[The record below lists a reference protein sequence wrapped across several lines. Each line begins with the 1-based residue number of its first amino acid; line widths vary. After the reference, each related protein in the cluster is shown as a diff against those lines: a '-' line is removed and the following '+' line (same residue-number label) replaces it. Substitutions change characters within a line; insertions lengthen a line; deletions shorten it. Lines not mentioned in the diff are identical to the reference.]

1 LNTWEKRR
9 EGWLESR
16 KEMGSRSGEGGPFVN
31 RGAFDINK
39 VKCYK
44 CGKMGHYA
52 RECTEGDRKEVETP
66 GTRLNE

>member
-1 LNTWEKRR
+1 
-9 EGWLESR
+9 
-16 KEMGSRSGEGGPFVN
+16 MGNRSSEGGPFVN
-31 RGAFDINK
+31 RGSFDISK

-52 RECTEGDRKEVETP
+52 RECTENERKEVETP